1 MKKLRSRA
9 PLRLGLAGGGSDL
22 EEYYKRETGFVLN
35 ATINLWVNVLIEE
48 DLGSADKSLYS
59 SDLNVYGSLTTSD
72 KDDLGLIRD
81 TVLWFLELEKVEFN
95 SGVKIQVGSDSPQG
109 SGLGTSSAIVVALLA
124 ALYAWFKI
132 DIEPH
137 SLALRAIDI
146 ERKKIGLAGG
156 VQDQFAASYGG
167 FNFLELRES
176 NMVVVPLSVRD
187 ETLYELESS
196 IVLYYTGVS
205 RQSANI
211 INDQKRNLN
220 KSKVEYYNAINKV
233 RDSAINMRNH
243 LLANDVAGMSN
254 ILLSAWEDKK
264 AMSDKISSES
274 IEELMRFALKNGA
287 KSGKI
292 SGAGGGGFA
301 MFFTEPEKRYMLIQA
316 LNDLH
321 QGFVMPFTFTSIGAH
336 TWKID

>member
-9 PLRLGLAGGGSDL
+9 PLRLGLAGGGSDI
-22 EEYYKRETGFVLN
+22 EEYFKRETGYVLN
-35 ATINLWVNVLIEE
+35 ATINLWVNVQIEE
-48 DLGSADKSLYS
+48 DLTNSVTSLYS
-59 SDLNVYGSLTTSD
+59 SDLNVSGSLTTSA
-72 KDDLGLIRD
+72 KDDLGLIRE
-81 TVLWFLELEKVEFN
+81 TVLSFLELEKVEFN

-124 ALYAWFKI
+124 ALHEWFNI

-137 SLALRAIDI
+137 ALALKAIDI

-156 VQDQFAASYGG
+156 VQDQFAAAYGG

-211 INDQKRNLN
+211 IQDQKRNLN
-220 KSKVEYYNAINKV
+220 ESRVEYMNAINKV

-243 LLANDVAGMSN
+243 LLANNVDGMSN
-254 ILLSAWEDKK
+254 VLWSAWEDKK

-274 IEELMRFALKNGA
+274 IEELMQFALKNGA

-301 MFFTEPEKRYMLIQA
+301 MFLTEPENRHLLINALKRLG
-316 LNDLH
+316 
-321 QGFVMPFTFTSIGAH
+321 QGFVMPFAFTSKGAH
-336 TWKID
+336 TWKIN

>member
-9 PLRLGLAGGGSDL
+9 PLRLGLAGGGSDI

-35 ATINLWVNVLIEE
+35 ATINLWVNVQIEE
-48 DLGSADKSLYS
+48 DLESSDIGLYS
-59 SDLNVYGSLTTSD
+59 SDLDVSGSLTSSA
-72 KDDLGLIRD
+72 KDDLSLIRD
-81 TVLWFLELEKVEFN
+81 TVLWFLELEKVDFN

-132 DIEPH
+132 DIEPYA
-137 SLALRAIDI
+137 LALKAIDI

-167 FNFLELRES
+167 FNFLELQES
-176 NMVVVPLSVRD
+176 NMVVVPLNVRD

-196 IVLYYTGVS
+196 IILYYTGVS
-205 RQSANI
+205 RQSAKI
-211 INDQKRNLN
+211 IEDQKRNL
-220 KSKVEYYNAINKV
+220 SESGVDYINAINKV
-233 RDSAINMRNH
+233 RDSAVNMRNH
-243 LLANDVAGMSN
+243 LLAHDVKGMSN
-254 ILLSAWEDKK
+254 VLLSAWEDKK
-264 AMSDKISSES
+264 AMSDKISSKS
-274 IEELMRFALKNGA
+274 IDELMQFALENGA

-301 MFFTEPEKRYMLIQA
+301 MFFTEPENRHLLIKA
-316 LNDLH
+316 LNNLS
-321 QGFVMPFTFTSIGAH
+321 QGFVMPFTFTSTGAH
-336 TWKID
+336 TWKIN